1 MVRMRAIR
9 RSERKRSIS
18 RTFASIFTIS
28 ALSATRRPLR
38 SISATRR
45 SASLRID
52 SFWKSFFNCSR
63 LLTWA
68 AERSSFSRLRRIKAI
83 SGRSSLFIV
92 PEPKYSPQRPSHSRN
107 SRPRSSK
114 PCANCWSIA
123 GFVPSNAAA
132 KLGEG
137 TKGSESRNPK
147 SHRLTIGTSS
157 RCLHENYNPKATQY
171 QFLNKALA
179 HVLFSGAKTHVH
191 GSMFK
196 VCFYTFNPRDL
207 FDSRNHVIFK
217 KPGRYDSVH

>member
-1 MVRMRAIR
+1 
-9 RSERKRSIS
+9 S
-18 RTFASIFTIS
+18 
-28 ALSATRRPLR
+28 PLR

-83 SGRSSLFIV
+83 SGRSSLFMV

-123 GFVPSNAAA
+123 GFVPSNAPAN
-132 KLGEG
+132 LGED
-137 TKGSESRNPK
+137 TKGSESKNPK
-147 SHRLTIGTSS
+147 SHRLTIRNLLTMLS
-157 RCLHENYNPKATQY
+157 RELEPQGHSMSIPQQGICPC
-171 QFLNKALA
+171 ALFRCQNSCPRE
-179 HVLFSGAKTHVH
+179 HVQGLLSHF
-191 GSMFK
+191 
-196 VCFYTFNPRDL
+196 
-207 FDSRNHVIFK
+207 
-217 KPGRYDSVH
+217 